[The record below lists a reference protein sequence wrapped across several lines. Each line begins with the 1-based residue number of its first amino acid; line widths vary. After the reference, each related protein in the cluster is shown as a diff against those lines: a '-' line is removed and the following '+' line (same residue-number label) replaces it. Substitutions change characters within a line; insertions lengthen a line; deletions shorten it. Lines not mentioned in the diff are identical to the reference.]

1 MSCLQKDS
9 PSGADQRGPCQHP
22 KALLPLEIPEG
33 ETSYFCLSCC
43 LGLPKDPCHGF
54 SAHHHH
60 HHPPRSML
68 CLPRCHRHVS
78 PVASPCQRPLPTSLR
93 AHHGGFASCPE
104 QWTCTQRVPAADCLH
119 LCSSV
124 GKREGQRLG
133 QEMETPYVKQK
144 LCCPRAGVWGQ
155 SLWVTPNPSRCC
167 CNNNNELLQ
176 TLSDFS
182 RVSLHERSTNV
193 A

>member
-1 MSCLQKDS
+1 MFAE
-9 PSGADQRGPCQHP
+9 G
-22 KALLPLEIPEG
+22 LPIGGRPEG
-33 ETSYFCLSCC
+33 SVSAPKGTAAPRNTRGRNLLFLPVLLFGSSQRPLPWFFC
-43 LGLPKDPCHGF
+43 PTP
-54 SAHHHH
+54 
-60 HHPPRSML
+60 PPPPTPRSML

-78 PVASPCQRPLPTSLR
+78 PVASPCQQPLPTSLR

-104 QWTCTQRVPAADCLH
+104 QWTCTQQVPAADCLH

-155 SLWVTPNPSRCC
+155 SLCVTPSPSRCC

-182 RVSLHERSTNV
+182 PVSLRGRSTNV